1 MNSSLPFFKS
11 HYSIGRSILT
21 LEKPEDRKEDGPDS
35 IIDIAVKNN
44 LEEVFLVDD
53 SMSGLLEGY
62 TNLLDEKIKL
72 VFGLRLEMCPDITEK
87 DEDSILNSS
96 KIVLMARSREGYNSL
111 IKIYSTAA
119 KDGFYYK
126 PRLDF
131 KVLKTLWN
139 KELLMVIPF
148 YDSFLHKNIFSYA
161 RCMPDL
167 TFAEPVFAK
176 ENSNLPFDSLISSK
190 IEEYTKD
197 KYETLDVRSVYYKDK
212 KDFKAYLTFRCI
224 NNRSTLNRPQ
234 LDHMSS
240 NEFCF
245 ETLKG

>member
-148 YDSFLHKNIFSYA
+148 YDSFLHKN
-161 RCMPDL
+161 
-167 TFAEPVFAK
+167 VFAK

>member
-96 KIVLMARSREGYNSL
+96 KIVLTDSGAFWAPSITAMMKSTAFILNSL
-111 IKIYSTAA
+111 RKY
-119 KDGFYYK
+119 
-126 PRLDF
+126 
-131 KVLKTLWN
+131 N
-139 KELLMVIPF
+139 
-148 YDSFLHKNIFSYA
+148 
-161 RCMPDL
+161 
-167 TFAEPVFAK
+167 
-176 ENSNLPFDSLISSK
+176 NS
-190 IEEYTKD
+190 
-197 KYETLDVRSVYYKDK
+197 
-212 KDFKAYLTFRCI
+212 A
-224 NNRSTLNRPQ
+224 
-234 LDHMSS
+234 
-240 NEFCF
+240 
-245 ETLKG
+245 